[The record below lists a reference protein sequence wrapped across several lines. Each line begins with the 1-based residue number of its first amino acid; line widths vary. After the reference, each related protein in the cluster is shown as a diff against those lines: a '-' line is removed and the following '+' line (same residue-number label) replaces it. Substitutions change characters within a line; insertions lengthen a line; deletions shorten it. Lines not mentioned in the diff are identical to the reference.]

1 MTLLVSWIAVDTHG
15 PTSAYMVSDS
25 RISWNNNQKFDY
37 AKKVF
42 ASRKY
47 PEIFGYAGDVLFPS
61 IVLSQIVEMIDM
73 NLLFDDKMTSSEKN
87 KVVYE
92 KLQYSFSKYPDVY
105 GDNPIQILHISRD
118 TTFDNYPK
126 FYQYLMKWNKRDGW
140 SKNEI
145 KIPSESGILQVL
157 GSGGNKFRQN
167 YIDRYQQ
174 SVNKSTSRNVFHSFI
189 DTLNNI
195 KDKNCGGAPQLVGIY
210 RKPFT
215 NGNIFGILFNEKR
228 FFLGMEVPK
237 HSYYDKIEWR
247 NENFELCSGE
257 TKKRYPEAS
266 IQKDMLRR
274 K

>member
-25 RISWNNNQKFDY
+25 RISWNNYQKFDY
-37 AKKVF
+37 TKKVF
-42 ASRKY
+42 ASKKY
-47 PEIFGYAGDVLFPS
+47 PEIFGYAGEVLFPS
-61 IVLSQIVEMIDM
+61 IVLSQIVELIDM
-73 NLLFDDKMTSSEKN
+73 NLLFNEEMTSADRN
-87 KVVYE
+87 KIVYE
-92 KLQYSFSKYPDVY
+92 KLQYSFSKYPNVY

-118 TTFDNYPK
+118 TLFNSYPN
-126 FYQYLMKWNKRDGW
+126 FYQYIMMWNKRDGW
-140 SKNEI
+140 KRKVI

-157 GSGGNKFRQN
+157 GSGSNEFRQN
-167 YIDRYQQ
+167 YKDRYQHG
-174 SVNKSTSRNVFHSFI
+174 VNKSTSRNVFHCFI

-195 KDKNCGGAPQLVGIY
+195 EDKKCGGAPQLVGIY

-215 NGNIFGILFNEKR
+215 SGNIFGILFNGKR

-237 HSYYDKIEWR
+237 DSCYDEIEWR

-257 TKKRYPEAS
+257 TKKRYLEAS